1 MRSEAE
7 RDEHARG
14 VIRQWMAEAKISQ
27 TEAGEILGI
36 SKSQLS
42 EILGGT
48 RGLSGITTLERVA
61 EATGKTI
68 DAVIGRSSDDGAAQL
83 GNLAG
88 YLEAEREVRER
99 EARDGTMRPEWVYH
113 AARRERRAVLPE
125 LPIRPPFVSRT
136 LDYIEATTPKLEAA
150 KLQLELDDKKD
161 IAHQKA
167 TATREAKK
175 VDKQKALIETAK
187 NAASEKPTNDPPP
200 LALEPKPA
208 RKPKA
213 KR

>member
-1 MRSEAE
+1 
-7 RDEHARG
+7 
-14 VIRQWMAEAKISQ
+14 MADAKITQ
-27 TEAGEILGI
+27 TAACEILGI

-68 DAVIGRSSDDGAAQL
+68 DAVIGRSNDEDAPQL

-99 EARDGTMRPEWVYH
+99 EARDGTLRPEWVYH

-125 LPIRPPFVSRT
+125 LPIKPPFVART
-136 LDYIEATTPKLEAA
+136 LDYIEATTPKVEAA
-150 KLQLELDDKKD
+150 KLQLELDDKKNA
-161 IAHQKA
+161 AHQKA
-167 TATREAKK
+167 TATREAKR
-175 VDKQKALIETAK
+175 VEKQKSLIETAK
-187 NAASEKPTNDPPP
+187 NALSEKPTNDPPP
-200 LALEPKPA
+200 LALEPKSA
-208 RKPKA
+208 RKPRV

>member
-1 MRSEAE
+1 M
-7 RDEHARG
+7 
-14 VIRQWMAEAKISQ
+14 IRQWMAEAKISQ
-27 TEAGEILGI
+27 TEACERLGI

-68 DAVIGRSSDDGAAQL
+68 DAVIGRSDDDSAPQL

-99 EARDGTMRPEWVYH
+99 EARDDTQRPEWVYL

-125 LPIRPPFVSRT
+125 LPIKPPFVTKT
-136 LDYIEATTPKLEAA
+136 LDYIESTTPKLEAA
-150 KLQLELDDKKD
+150 KLQLELDNKKNA
-161 IAHQKA
+161 AHQKS
-167 TATREAKK
+167 TATREKK
-175 VDKQKALIETAK
+175 KIEKQTAIIEKA
-187 NAASEKPTNDPPP
+187 AAVSGQPSSNDVGE
-200 LALEPKPA
+200 LKLEPPSKKRG
-208 RKPKA
+208 RK
-213 KR
+213 